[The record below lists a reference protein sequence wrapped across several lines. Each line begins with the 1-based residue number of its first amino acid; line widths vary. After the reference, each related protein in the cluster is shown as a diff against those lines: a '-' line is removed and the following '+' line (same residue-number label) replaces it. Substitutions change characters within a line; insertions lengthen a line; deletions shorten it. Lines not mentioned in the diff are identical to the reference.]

1 MEKRTALSDTE
12 IRNALLV
19 LNEWTYDGITL
30 QRQFRFKDFRTAFG
44 FMSSVALAAEKAA
57 HHPDWQNVYN
67 IVNIRL
73 HTHDVKAVTVLD
85 LELAKTINSINEN
98 GFR

>member
-1 MEKRTALSDTE
+1 MENPTALSETE
-12 IRNALLV
+12 IRSALLS
-19 LNEWTYDGITL
+19 LNEWTYDGKTL

-44 FMSSVALAAEKAA
+44 FMSSVSLAAEKAA

-67 IVNIRL
+67 TVDIRL
-73 HTHDVKAVTVLD
+73 HTHDVKAVTALD
-85 LELAKTINSINEN
+85 LELAKTITSIYEN